1 MLGSY
6 KNSFPNFDKCSV
18 SESDNKGCVLNVFYT
33 LNNQA
38 MKKLSL
44 IFLIAVSLFVFACS
58 KTEKSEKFKLL
69 TAHVWTADSLLANKV
84 DASGPGE
91 LLEKFKGNAE
101 FKDDGTGTFGSYIG
115 LWTFNK
121 AETEI
126 TILSDS
132 LTFPVICDIVEL
144 KTTSLKITT
153 VVPDKITLAPID
165 IRMTF
170 KAK

>member
-1 MLGSY
+1 
-6 KNSFPNFDKCSV
+6 
-18 SESDNKGCVLNVFYT
+18 
-33 LNNQA
+33 

-44 IFLIAVSLFVFACS
+44 IFLIAASLFVFACS

-69 TAHVWTADSLLANKV
+69 TAHVWMADSLLANKL
-84 DASGPGE
+84 DASKPGG

-115 LWTFNK
+115 EWIFNK

-132 LTFPVICDIVEL
+132 LPNKLPITCDIVEL

-153 VVPDKITLAPID
+153 VVPDKNTLEPIN

-170 KAK
+170 KSK